1 MSSKAPEGVPL
12 SRVLTIAAAEFE
24 QAVRSRAFLVGLLAV
39 PLLMALAFGI
49 QALTARRDTSERR
62 FGVVDRTGVLGP
74 ALVEAARE
82 HNAREISPTGRRTGP
97 SFLPELVPPGGQDA
111 DALRLALS
119 ERVRRG
125 ELFAFVEIPAD
136 VLTAAD
142 EAPHLQYHTEYPT
155 YQALPDWL
163 RREASRAV
171 ADRRLSSLGADPAV
185 ARRLLEPIPLDRK
198 GLVVR
203 TATGEV
209 SVAEKVDAV
218 RAFAMPAIAMFMLFG
233 LVMSS
238 APQLLNSVI
247 EEKTS
252 RISEVL
258 LGSVGAFHLMLG
270 KLLGSVAVTMVL
282 AVLYVGGGLL
292 MAAQADYFGVIQWGL
307 LPWFA
312 LFLVIAVFL
321 YGAMFIAIGAA
332 CSEVKD
338 AQGMMMPALILAMF
352 PIFLWLQVAQNPDSA
367 MSVGFSLFPFA
378 APYLMLLRIAIP
390 PGPPAWQVAIA
401 LTGSIAATVAMVW
414 AAGRILR
421 VGLLMQGKTANYRD
435 MWKWIRA
442 K

>member
-1 MSSKAPEGVPL
+1 MSK
-12 SRVLTIAAAEFE
+12 VLIIAIAELE
-24 QAVRSRAFLVGLLAV
+24 QAVRSRAFLLGLLAV

-49 QALTARRDTSERR
+49 QALTARRDTSERK
-62 FGVVDRTGVLGP
+62 FAIVDRTGVLGP
-74 ALVEAARE
+74 VLVEAARE
-82 HNAREISPTGRRTGP
+82 HDAGEVSSTGRRLGP
-97 SFLPELVPPGGQDA
+97 SFLPELIQVDATQPDGAQD

-119 ERVRRG
+119 ERVRRNN
-125 ELFAFVEIPAD
+125 LFAFVEIPGD
-136 VLTAAD
+136 VLAPIAGAD
-142 EAPHLQYHTEYPT
+142 TPRLQYYTEYPT

-163 RREASRAV
+163 RREVSRAV
-171 ADRRLSSLGADPAV
+171 ADRRLASLGADPKET
-185 ARRLLEPIPLDRK
+185 RRLLEPIAMDRK
-198 GLVVR
+198 GLVAR
-203 TATGEV
+203 TVDGRV
-209 SVAEKVDAV
+209 SEAEKVDAV

-258 LGSVGAFHLMLG
+258 LGSVSAFELMLG
-270 KLLGSVAVTMVL
+270 KLLGSVGVTMVL
-282 AVLYVGGGLL
+282 ALIYVGGGLL
-292 MAAQADYFGVIQWGL
+292 IAAQADYFGLIKWSLV
-307 LPWFA
+307 PWFL
-312 LFLVIAVFL
+312 LFLVIAVLL
-321 YGAMFIAIGAA
+321 YGSMFIAIGAA
-332 CSEVKD
+332 CTEVKD

-367 MSVGFSLFPFA
+367 MSIGFSLFPFA

-401 LTGSIAATVAMVW
+401 VLGSVAMTVVMVY

-435 MWKWIRA
+435 MLRWVMA

>member
-1 MSSKAPEGVPL
+1 
-12 SRVLTIAAAEFE
+12 
-24 QAVRSRAFLVGLLAV
+24 
-39 PLLMALAFGI
+39 MAG
-49 QALTARRDTSERR
+49 D
-62 FGVVDRTGVLGP
+62 G
-74 ALVEAARE
+74 EAA
-82 HNAREISPTGRRTGP
+82 
-97 SFLPELVPPGGQDA
+97 DA
-111 DALRLALS
+111 TRLALS
-119 ERVRRG
+119 ERVRRS

-136 VLTAAD
+136 VLASNAED
-142 EAPHLQYHTEYPT
+142 EARLQYYTEYPT

-163 RREASRAV
+163 RREVSRAV
-171 ADRRLSSLGADPAV
+171 ADRRLSRLGAEPAET
-185 ARRLLEPIPLDRK
+185 RRLLEPVPMDRK

-203 TATGEV
+203 TADGTV
-209 SVAEKVDAV
+209 SEAEKVDAV

-258 LGSVGAFHLMLG
+258 LGSVSAFHLMLG

-282 AVLYVGGGLL
+282 AVIYVGGGLL
-292 MAAQADYFGVIQWGL
+292 IAAQADYFGLIRWSL

-312 LFLVIAVFL
+312 LFLVIAVLL
-321 YGAMFIAIGAA
+321 YGAMFIAIGSA

-338 AQGMMMPALILAMF
+338 AQGMMMPAMILAMF

-401 LTGSIAATVAMVW
+401 VLGSVATTAAMVY

-435 MWKWIRA
+435 MLRWISAR
-442 K
+442 

>member
-1 MSSKAPEGVPL
+1 MTPRKPDAVPFT
-12 SRVLTIAAAEFE
+12 RVLTIAAAEFE
-24 QAVRSRAFLVGLLAV
+24 QAVRSRAFLAGLLAV

-62 FGVVDRTGVLGP
+62 FAIVDRTGVLGP
-74 ALVEAARE
+74 VLVEAARE
-82 HNAREISPTGRRTGP
+82 SNAREVSPTGRRTGP
-97 SFLPELVPPGGQDA
+97 SFLPELVTADTQAP

-119 ERVRRG
+119 ERVRTG
-125 ELFAFVEIPAD
+125 DLFAFVEIPAD
-136 VLTAAD
+136 VLTAQA

-163 RREASRAV
+163 RKEVSRAV
-171 ADRRLSSLGADPAV
+171 ADRRLASLGADPTV

-203 TATGEV
+203 TTSGEV
-209 SVAEKVDAV
+209 SVAEKVDPV
-218 RAFAMPAIAMFMLFG
+218 RAFAMPAITMFMLFG
-233 LVMSS
+233 LVMAS

-292 MAAQADYFGVIQWGL
+292 IAAQADYFGFIQWGL

-312 LFLVIAVFL
+312 LFLVIAIFL

-338 AQGMMMPALILAMF
+338 AQGMMMPALMLSMF
-352 PIFLWLQVAQNPDSA
+352 PIFLWLQVAQNPDSP

-390 PGPPAWQVAIA
+390 PGPPAWQVVLAVAGAIA
-401 LTGSIAATVAMVW
+401 TTVAMVW

-421 VGLLMQGKTANYRD
+421 VGLLMQGKTANYRE
-435 MWKWIRA
+435 MWRWIRA